1 MFTITVETEFFAGH
15 QLVMPDGNK
24 ESLHGHTWKITAA
37 VASETLDSA
46 GMAFDFH
53 QLKDILDKIIRPL
66 TGRQLEECEPF
77 RRVNA
82 SAENVARY
90 IYDRLA
96 GQITPPAQVCWVES
110 TEAEGCK
117 VRYEP

>member
-1 MFTITVETEFFAGH
+1 MVETEFFAEH
-15 QLVMPDGNK
+15 QLLMPDGNK
-24 ESLHGHTWKITAA
+24 EQMHGHRWKITAA

-66 TGRQLEECEPF
+66 TSRRLEECEPF
-77 RRVNA
+77 GRVNA

-90 IYDRLA
+90 IFDRLS
-96 GQITPPAQVCWVES
+96 GQIMPPMQVCWVDI

-117 VRYEP
+117 VRYEL

>member
-1 MFTITVETEFFAGH
+1 MFTVMVETEFFAEH

-37 VASETLDSA
+37 VACEALDSA
-46 GMAFDFH
+46 GLAFDFH
-53 QLKDILDKIIRPL
+53 QLKDILNSIIRPFV
-66 TGRQLEECEPF
+66 GQRMEECEPF
-77 RRVNA
+77 ARTNA

-96 GQITPPAQVCWVES
+96 GLIKPPVQLCWVEI

-117 VRYEP
+117 VQYRP